1 MVKII
6 WQNAGND
13 MDIISNRTG
22 SISAYAP
29 AWVNYK
35 THLKARR
42 RSSLSFNRAMFVIK
56 KFISFWLMPLPFCV
70 TLLTL
75 GLIFLFF
82 TQRARLA
89 RALLVIGVVLL
100 ALFSNK
106 WVSTALVRPLES
118 KFAPIPDLIA
128 GQNTPTDL
136 AHCRYVVVLGS
147 GHSDTPNFSANNQ
160 LSSAGLAR
168 IVEGVRLLRVLPGAQ
183 LVVSGGGELG
193 YPSHAEVLGR
203 VATEL
208 GIKPE
213 RILRIEHARDTEDEA
228 QSINTLIGPARIA
241 LVTTA
246 WHLPRAT
253 ALFQALGFNVLPC
266 PAGYTARSNPNSSWH
281 EYIWSVE
288 SLERST
294 AAVRE
299 RIGFLWVWLRGKI

>member
-1 MVKII
+1 
-6 WQNAGND
+6 
-13 MDIISNRTG
+13 
-22 SISAYAP
+22 
-29 AWVNYK
+29 
-35 THLKARR
+35 
-42 RSSLSFNRAMFVIK
+42 MFVLK

-75 GLIFLFF
+75 GLIFLLF
-82 TQRARLA
+82 THRARLA
-89 RALLVIGVVLL
+89 RGLLVMGVVLL

-106 WVSTALVRPLES
+106 WVSTALVRPIEA
-118 KFAPIPDLIA
+118 KFAPIPDLIV
-128 GQNTPTDL
+128 GQSALTNL
-136 AHCRYVVVLGS
+136 ALCRYVVVLGS

-168 IVEGVRLLRVLPGAQ
+168 IVEGVRLLRALPGAK

-208 GIKPE
+208 GVNPE

-228 QSINTLIGPARIA
+228 QSLNTLIGPTRIA

-246 WHLPRAT
+246 WHMPRAT
-253 ALFQALGFNVLPC
+253 ALFQARGFNVLPC
-266 PAGYTARSNPNSSWH
+266 PTGYTARSNPNSSWN

-299 RIGFLWVWLRGKI
+299 RIGYLWVWLRGKI